1 MDTVFAWGRLPSEFG
16 ICPPEKNLAMMT
28 AYLDAKR
35 IMDRTDDEIRKD
47 EIEKER
53 LKSKEQGK
61 K

>member
-1 MDTVFAWGRLPSEFG
+1 
-16 ICPPEKNLAMMT
+16 MMT